1 MPRNPLDWTT
11 QRMNVTMARAEVR
24 LMEEIASEQ
33 VVSVKDQ
40 YQPGSERLER
50 LYVQIEQAKRWTS
63 PRELTF
69 NF

>member
-1 MPRNPLDWTT
+1 MRNPLDWTT
-11 QRMNVTMARAEVR
+11 QRMKVQMVAARKR
-24 LMEEIASEQ
+24 IRQEIKDEQ
-33 VVSVKDQ
+33 VTCVKEQ
-40 YQPGSERLER
+40 YAPGSERLER